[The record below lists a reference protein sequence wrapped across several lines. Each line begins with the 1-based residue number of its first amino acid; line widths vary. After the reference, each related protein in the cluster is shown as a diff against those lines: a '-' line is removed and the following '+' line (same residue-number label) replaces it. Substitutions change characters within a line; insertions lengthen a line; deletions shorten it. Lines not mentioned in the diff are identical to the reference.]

1 MSQGKRNLSPIFKQL
16 KNRYRLV
23 VMNDST
29 FEEKFSLRLTPLGLI
44 ILVGSISVFMTAF
57 VTSII
62 VFTPLREYIPGY
74 GSEVKIRRQLIA
86 LTARTDSIAGTMDA
100 KTLYIDNLK
109 RVING
114 ELSSDSLLNKP
125 DPTKQNT
132 VVNLKPSKED
142 SILRSQVELQ
152 EKRAIARNS
161 DKMQNDI
168 NSLLFF
174 SPLKGS
180 VSSSFN
186 IKQEHY
192 GVDVTAPENEA
203 VKATLDGTVIA
214 AEWNVETGYTMQ
226 IQHSNNLISVYKH
239 NATLMKKA
247 GQTVKAGDVVA
258 IVGNSGELTNGP
270 HLHFELWYNGK
281 AIDPQDYLTF

>member
-1 MSQGKRNLSPIFKQL
+1 MSQSKRNVILKNL

-29 FEEKFSLRLTPLGLI
+29 FEERFSLRLTPLGLI
-44 ILVGSISVFMTAF
+44 ILAGSISVFMTAF

-74 GSEVKIRRQLIA
+74 GSEVKLRRQLIA
-86 LTARTDSIAGTMDA
+86 LTARTDSISGTMDA
-100 KTLYIDNLK
+100 KMLYIDNLK
-109 RVING
+109 KVING

-125 DPTKQNT
+125 NHNKQNT
-132 VVNLKPSKED
+132 TVNLKPSKED
-142 SILRSQVELQ
+142 SLLRVEVERQ
-152 EKRAIARNS
+152 EHNATTVHTGKVQA
-161 DKMQNDI
+161 NDVNNI
-168 NSLLFF
+168 LFF

-186 IKQEHY
+186 IKEEHY
-192 GVDVTAPENEA
+192 GVDITAAENEA
-203 VKATLDGTVIA
+203 VKATLDGTIIA
-214 AEWNVETGYTMQ
+214 AEWNMETGFTMQ

-239 NATLMKKA
+239 NATLTKKA
-247 GQTVKAGDVVA
+247 GELVKAGDVIA
-258 IVGNSGELTNGP
+258 IVGNTGELTSGP

-281 AIDPQDYLTF
+281 AVDPQDYLTF